1 MIKNDA
7 YQNKKRIRPDGKGKV
22 TGKLRYLTDLSFPNM
37 LYGKI
42 LRSKYPHARILA
54 IDTERAEK
62 LPGVKAVVTYKDIK
76 GFNGYGI
83 VTPDQPVLCVDK
95 VRYVGD
101 ALATVAAT
109 SLEIAEHALTLIDVT
124 YKELPLLD
132 DPEKALADDAPLLH
146 PGGNVLHR
154 AAYQKGDVVEGFA
167 NCRAIVEET
176 YHVPRQMHAYM
187 ETEGGVVVPEKDGK
201 LSIYMGTQ
209 HGYKDRFQLA
219 RILAMKEEDIRVVS
233 SPMGGS
239 FGGKDELNVQ
249 PYGALL
255 AIATGC
261 PVKVHQSRK
270 ESVIAGLKRHPM
282 QIKMKTGVDEKGK
295 LVAHQVDI
303 LADTGAYS
311 TLGPA
316 ILDFAVEHAIG
327 PYRVPHIETKG
338 LSVFTNNGVSGEFR
352 GFGGNQIT
360 FALEGQLDR
369 LAEKAGLDPLEIRR
383 RNIREKADPGPMGH
397 RIVTN
402 NGMADTLRSIEQHVA
417 VKRAS
422 EPPFPNNKWKVIGM
436 GTALAMH
443 GGGLGYG
450 RLDPAGGR
458 MRLTKQGK
466 IEVAFGFEE
475 AGQGILSVIETI
487 VTEGLG
493 CDVSDLKVLIGDTTL
508 VPSSG
513 STTASRGTSMVWHS
527 LRRMK
532 PIFEDKILRLVSERK
547 QISMEQLRLGSGG
560 VYDGNEKCVLTYQ
573 EVFALTAT
581 DDFVVTTNFDFPTTP
596 DAVDG
601 GHFLY
606 TFGAVF
612 AQVEIDLLTGK
623 VKIIDLDQAIA
634 AGPVVSQMGY
644 LGQIEGG
651 GVMALGYTLM
661 EDAIIDKGYYVTKN
675 LDSYLIPSIEDVPFS
690 MKTTAIE
697 DLEKGDIYGPRG
709 VGEIGTV
716 AVAPAIAAAIYDAIG
731 YRVNRLPVSSEG
743 ILFAASKRR
752 GVEWG
757 RVKV

>member
-1 MIKNDA
+1 MIEEESYKS
-7 YQNKKRIRPDGKGKV
+7 KKRIRPDGKGKV
-22 TGKLRYLTDLSFPNM
+22 TGKLRYLTDLSFPDM

-42 LRSKYPHARILA
+42 LRSKYPHARIHA
-54 IDTERAEK
+54 IDTERAEQ
-62 LPGVKAVVTYKDIK
+62 LPGVKAVVTYKDIQ
-76 GFNGYGI
+76 GLNGYGI
-83 VTPDQPVLCVDK
+83 VTPDQPVLCSDV

-101 ALATVAAT
+101 AVATVAAT

-124 YKELPLLD
+124 YEELAVLD
-132 DPEKALADDAPLLH
+132 DPEKALSKEAPTLH
-146 PGGNVLHR
+146 PDGNVLHR
-154 AAYQKGDVVEGFA
+154 AGYKKGDVTARFEKCAF
-167 NCRAIVEET
+167 IVEET
-176 YHVPRQMHAYM
+176 YNVPRQMHAYM
-187 ETEGGVVVPEKDGK
+187 ETEGGVVVPEEDGK

-261 PVKVHQSRK
+261 PVKIHQSRK
-270 ESVIAGLKRHPM
+270 ESVISGIKRHPM
-282 QIKMKTGVDEKGK
+282 RIKMKTGVDKDGK
-295 LVAHQVDI
+295 LIAHQVDI

-316 ILDFAVEHAIG
+316 ILDFAVEHAAG
-327 PYRVPHIETKG
+327 PYMIDHVETSG
-338 LSVFTNNGVSGEFR
+338 LSVFTNNGVAGEFR

-369 LAEKAGLDPLEIRR
+369 LADKIGVDPLEIRQ
-383 RNIREKADPGPMGH
+383 RNIRQKADLGPMGH
-397 RIVTN
+397 RIVEN
-402 NGMADTLRSIEQHVA
+402 NGMDDTLQLIKKHIENKKA
-417 VKRAS
+417 VEYLS
-422 EPPFPNNKWKVIGM
+422 TDKWKVRGM

-458 MRLTKQGK
+458 MRLNKEGK
-466 IEVAFGFEE
+466 IEIAFGFEE

-487 VTEGLG
+487 VTEELG
-493 CDVSDLKVLIGDTTL
+493 CNVADLKIVIGDTNL

-513 STTASRGTSMVWHS
+513 STTASRGTSMVWTAI
-527 LRRMK
+527 RKMK
-532 PIFEDKILRLVSERK
+532 PAFQEKILRLASEIK
-547 QISMEQLRLGSGG
+547 GVDGENLRLGPGG
-560 VYDGNEKCVLTYQ
+560 VFDTSENCILTYQ
-573 EVFALTAT
+573 EAVLQARTE
-581 DDFVVTTNFDFPTTP
+581 DFVVTTNFDFPTTP
-596 DAVDG
+596 DPVDG
-601 GHFLY
+601 GHYLY
-606 TFGAVF
+606 TFGATF

-623 VKIIDLDQAIA
+623 VKMIDLDQAIA

-644 LGQIEGG
+644 VGQIEGG
-651 GVMALGYTLM
+651 GVMALGYALM

-690 MKTTAIE
+690 MQTIAIE
-697 DLEKGDIYGPRG
+697 NLEKGDVYGPRG

-716 AVAPAIAAAIYDAIG
+716 AVAPAIAQAIYNAIG
-731 YRVNRLPVSSEG
+731 YWVNRLPISSEE
-743 ILFAASKRR
+743 ILFAANKRSEA
-752 GVEWG
+752 EWEQ
-757 RVKV
+757 VKV